1 MKALFKTTKAPI
13 LEYNTSL
20 SRQNMGSTK
29 KCSLVLEPE
38 ELEGSWHQN
47 SRFLIS
53 PKPFQRQCKFYFVSG
68 VQEAFGQLSQAH
80 GVTPGDGSVQS
91 QELDFNDSCVSPLIR
106 DNL

>member
-13 LEYNTSL
+13 LEYNSSL

-68 VQEAFGQLSQAH
+68 VQEAFVQPTQAH
-80 GVTPGDGSVQS
+80 VVILGMSCAEPRVGLGDPCASLPTQ
-91 QELDFNDSCVSPLIR
+91 PIP
-106 DNL
+106 